1 MAYVT
6 LNLEGVSCVLL
17 DVETNKKYSL
27 IHNEPQEIEDG
38 IYDIS
43 LTVNDNN
50 YDIVSAKI
58 VVDPSPSPEPKQTYN
73 LTISSD
79 KKSASRTV
87 DLLGFVNIRGE
98 LEKGVDE
105 PEPIET
111 IPIILSLMDVSCVLL
126 DKKTNK
132 QYSLIYNETQNI
144 PKGNYDISL
153 TVIDDNYN
161 IVSAVIDVDKTPEPN
176 QTYNLTISSDKKK
189 AVFSLDMYNYTY
201 INSVVIRGKLEKGE
215 GEPDIAG
222 TFNNLYVIDSANLR
236 KLSNN
241 VVLKEKNNPIQQ
253 YIINLVRIPFK
264 LDNSIVGGDEGIII
278 GNEVFTSP
286 SSKKLKVD
294 KISVDLGVIEI
305 PYKYN
310 NSYDFLNTN
319 CFLHLPFSQTIE
331 LDSSYVI
338 GETIS
343 IKYELSLYDGSGTI
357 NVYSSKIGDIF
368 LSVPVKV
375 GVTIPY
381 FNKGNDSYSNK
392 NVELLNIYN
401 NLKNAYMEVIR
412 NIPYN
417 RDSPFNSDIITQ
429 TVLKNEKGYV
439 KVNNII
445 LESKASFDEKN
456 RIINLLSQ
464 GVYIK

>member
-17 DVETNKKYSL
+17 NVETNKKYSL
-27 IHNEPQEIEDG
+27 IYNDPQEIEDG

-58 VVDPSPSPEPKQTYN
+58 VVDPSPSPEPSKSYN

-79 KKSASRTV
+79 KKSASITL
-87 DLLGFVNIRGE
+87 DLIGFSNIKGS
-98 LEKGVDE
+98 LEKGL
-105 PEPIET
+105 EPIET
-111 IPIILSLMDVSCVLL
+111 IPITLSLMDVSCVLL
-126 DKKTNK
+126 NKETNE
-132 QYSLIYNETQNI
+132 QYSLIYNESQNI
-144 PKGNYDISL
+144 PKGKYDISL

-161 IVSAVIDVDKTPEPN
+161 IVSAVIDIDQSPVPSEP
-176 QTYNLTISSDKKK
+176 YNFTISSDKKS
-189 AVFSLDMYNYTY
+189 AVFSLDMSKYTY
-201 INSVVIRGKLEKGE
+201 INSASIRGKLEKGN
-215 GEPDIAG
+215 GEPDIVG
-222 TFNNLYVIDSANLR
+222 TFNNLYEIDSENLR
-236 KLSNN
+236 KLTNN
-241 VVLKEKNNPIQQ
+241 VVLKEKDNPIQH
-253 YIINLVRIPFK
+253 YIINLVRMPFK

-319 CFLHLPFSQTIE
+319 CYLHLPFSQTIE
-331 LDSSYVI
+331 LDCSYVI

-343 IKYELSLYDGSGTI
+343 IKYELSLYDGAGTI
-357 NVYSSKIGDIF
+357 NIYSSKIGDVF

-417 RDSPFNSDIITQ
+417 SDSLFNTNITTK

-439 KVNNII
+439 KINNII